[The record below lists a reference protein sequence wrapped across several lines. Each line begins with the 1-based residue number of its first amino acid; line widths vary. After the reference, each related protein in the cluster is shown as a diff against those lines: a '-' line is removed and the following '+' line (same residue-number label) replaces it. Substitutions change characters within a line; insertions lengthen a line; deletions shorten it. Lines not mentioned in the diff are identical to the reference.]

1 VSPKV
6 GGLVAEV
13 TDQPVVFVLGQ
24 EARYGLIAFRIRQP
38 FGDIFGV
45 SMQGEK
51 VVKLP
56 KGPYPGF
63 RHMDRR
69 MIEFSRE
76 GYQVQVL
83 DIIYGLK
90 LMEAN
95 KGPEL
100 SRADLKGLDGAL

>member
-1 VSPKV
+1 
-6 GGLVAEV
+6 
-13 TDQPVVFVLGQ
+13 
-24 EARYGLIAFRIRQP
+24 
-38 FGDIFGV
+38 
-45 SMQGEK
+45 MQGEK
-51 VVKLP
+51 VVELP
-56 KGPYPGF
+56 ENQYPGF
-63 RHMDRR
+63 PHMDGR

-76 GYQVQVL
+76 GYQVQEL